1 MAKSLAE
8 LVKTIDRFEHTDK
21 YFTAEQQRLLR
32 RKEVYPYDYMMDF
45 SKFAETELP
54 QKEALDSWLKSAG
67 TVSCSNEFDGMKPKE
82 ISNKNYEHAQKVFK
96 DFACK
101 NLGDFT
107 ELYCNIRELKI
118 CNAAA
123 RRRTFKT
130 KNIFIEDNTYE

>member
-1 MAKSLAE
+1 
-8 LVKTIDRFEHTDK
+8 
-21 YFTAEQQRLLR
+21 
-32 RKEVYPYDYMMDF
+32 
-45 SKFAETELP
+45 
-54 QKEALDSWLKSAG
+54 
-67 TVSCSNEFDGMKPKE
+67 MKPKE